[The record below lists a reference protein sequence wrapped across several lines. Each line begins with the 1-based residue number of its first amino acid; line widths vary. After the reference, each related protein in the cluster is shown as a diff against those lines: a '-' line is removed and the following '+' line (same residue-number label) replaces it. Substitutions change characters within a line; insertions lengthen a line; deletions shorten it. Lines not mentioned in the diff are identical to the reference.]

1 MLPYIILVVISAK
14 LDTLLCHSTW
24 VAHVE
29 VSNPTAKSDILVFH
43 LFKKTAFNDS
53 LKKFR
58 TQCIKINMLI

>member
-29 VSNPTAKSDILVFH
+29 VSNPTAKSDVLVFH
-43 LFKKTAFNDS
+43 FLTKQRSITTIKTLEHRVKK
-53 LKKFR
+53 
-58 TQCIKINMLI
+58 